1 MKIQLLYGHGD
12 VMSGYTHVNPF
23 NTAPTDGDCCCDVD
37 KLDDI
42 VDDGEA
48 TEILAMDVIDY
59 LSIPDVNNV
68 IRHWVSKL
76 AHGGRIIIG
85 GTDLYE
91 VCKAFANYSIT
102 ITETNYLL
110 HGEQTEPHFTK
121 KVNFTS
127 LGLSEYLTKE
137 LGLKLIKCRHNGFDM
152 VVEAE
157 RE

>member
-12 VMSGYTHVNPF
+12 LMSGYVHVNPF
-23 NTAPTDGDCCCDVD
+23 DTAPADGVCSCP
-37 KLDDI
+37 LDNLEI
-42 VDDGEA
+42 VDDAEA

-59 LSIPDVNNV
+59 LPIPEVNNT

-91 VCKAFANYSIT
+91 VCKAFANYSVS
-102 ITETNYLL
+102 ITEANYLL
-110 HGEQTEPHFTK
+110 HGEQTQPHLTK